1 MKNITEYLN
10 INESEFINEASDK
23 DKLIKKLK
31 TLKAKRQ
38 KLWDDSD
45 ELFASYSDEGEEYS
59 EENFWNNAD
68 KDALK
73 KNTKIEDELE
83 KVNREINKVEY
94 QLTHII
100 NSVNRG

>member
-1 MKNITEYLN
+1 MKNITEFLN
-10 INESEFINEASDK
+10 INESELIYEASDK

-38 KLWDDSD
+38 KLWNDSA
-45 ELFASYSDEGEEYS
+45 ELFSSYSDRDDEYS

-73 KNTKIEDELE
+73 KNSKIEDELE

>member
-1 MKNITEYLN
+1 MKNITDFLN
-10 INESEFINEASDK
+10 INESEFITEASDK

-38 KLWDDSD
+38 KLWDESD
-45 ELFASYSDEGEEYS
+45 ELFASYSGEDEEYS

-68 KDALK
+68 KGALK
-73 KNTKIEDELE
+73 KNAKIEDELE

>member
-10 INESEFINEASDK
+10 INESEFINEAADK

-45 ELFASYSDEGEEYS
+45 ELFASYSGDDEEYS

>member
-1 MKNITEYLN
+1 MKNITDFLN
-10 INESEFINEASDK
+10 INESEFINEASEK

-38 KLWDDSD
+38 KLWSDSD
-45 ELFASYSDEGEEYS
+45 ELFASYSDKDEEYS